1 MARAAERTASGKPSV
16 GPRAQS
22 SKNVVSQS
30 RQRLAALARE
40 AIFFLAAACSV
51 FLLAAL
57 ITYSPTDPGWA
68 RAGDGSGVAN
78 LAGAPGAWFADVLL
92 RLFGYIGF
100 VVPLVVFYGG
110 WVIGVRGGFNETDIV
125 TATVRPTA
133 LALAVLALCGLVWL
147 CIGSGA
153 LWLPYSSGGLA
164 GLAIAQPLVGIF
176 KWVGASWLL
185 ATACVIALSIGFN
198 ISWLAATEAIGG
210 VVTDVALRAARF
222 IGPHARH
229 VGGLLLERG
238 RALRAAH
245 ADKKRAKRKDAEAKR
260 GTQSA
265 PVFDN
270 AADTTPPYAKSEKL
284 ADEQGVVPVPEST
297 PYIAPE
303 PDIPPEPATPAD
315 TASSHAATSEKS
327 ASASG
332 QAQRAETSA
341 PSRPTP
347 PPAVDDQLDLSIEDD
362 SDVEMPRFEAGV
374 DSPLPPTTLL
384 DAPPP
389 AEGQDDETLQ
399 QYAHALEQHL
409 ADFRV
414 KATVTAVQPGPVV
427 TRFELQPAAGVKVSQ
442 VSNLA
447 KDLARAMSVRSVR
460 VVEVIPGRSVIGLE
474 IPNPNRETVALRAL
488 LDSQTYIDAESALT
502 LALGKDIAGNA
513 VTADLSKM
521 PHLLAA
527 GTTGSGK
534 SVAVNAMILSILH
547 KAGPEQVRMI
557 LIDPKMLELSVYEKI
572 PHLLAPVVTDMKDA
586 ANALRWCV
594 GEMERRYKLMAAL
607 GVRNIAGFNA
617 KVRKANAAGKPI
629 EDPLLKQ
636 GQPDAEAAAGETVP
650 TLEPMPSIVVVVD
663 ELADMMMVVGKK
675 VEELI
680 ARLAQ
685 KARAAGLHMI
695 LATQRPSVD
704 VITGLIK
711 ANIPTRIG
719 FQVASKI
726 DSRTILDQQGA
737 ESLLGHGDMLYLPPG
752 SGFSDRVHGAF
763 VDDHEV
769 HRVVEYLKQT
779 GDPDYVDEILDGN
792 SVAGLDEDTE
802 AGGEDAES
810 DPLYDQAVDVV
821 TRSRKAS
828 ISYVQRRLRVG
839 YNRSARLVEQ
849 MEASGVVGPSD
860 GGTREVL
867 ASPPP
872 DAD

>member
-1 MARAAERTASGKPSV
+1 MCC
-16 GPRAQS
+16 
-22 SKNVVSQS
+22 
-30 RQRLAALARE
+30 L
-40 AIFFLAAACSV
+40 
-51 FLLAAL
+51 
-57 ITYSPTDPGWA
+57 
-68 RAGDGSGVAN
+68 
-78 LAGAPGAWFADVLL
+78 PGAWCADVLL
-92 RLFGYIGF
+92 RLFGYVAF
-100 VVPLVVFYGG
+100 LVPLVVFYAG
-110 WVIGVRGGFNETDIV
+110 WVTGVRGGFTERDIV
-125 TATVRPTA
+125 TASVRSSA
-133 LALAVLALCGLVWL
+133 LALAVLSLCGLAWL
-147 CIGSGA
+147 CLGSGA
-153 LWLPYSSGGLA
+153 IWLPLSSGGLA
-164 GLAIAQPLVGIF
+164 GLAIAQPLVGLL
-176 KWVGASWLL
+176 KWPGASWLL
-185 ATACVIALSIGFN
+185 ATICAVTLSIGLN
-198 ISWLAATEAIGG
+198 VSWLGLAEAIGG
-210 VVTDVALRAARF
+210 VLTGGAVRITRVAGRVLYNTGVVMNDRRRRRRAERAELRASQKAAKQQRKHVKKKARSSS
-222 IGPHARH
+222 GKAKTSGR
-229 VGGLLLERG
+229 ER
-238 RALRAAH
+238 
-245 ADKKRAKRKDAEAKR
+245 
-260 GTQSA
+260 QP
-265 PVFDN
+265 PVWHDN
-270 AADTTPPYAKSEKL
+270 
-284 ADEQGVVPVPEST
+284 
-297 PYIAPE
+297 
-303 PDIPPEPATPAD
+303 
-315 TASSHAATSEKS
+315 
-327 ASASG
+327 ASASVNRENASSEPFVDTEVPPVDEPLLDEPIAPTVSPSPTTTETAPLAADEPPPQSKPSG
-332 QAQRAETSA
+332 NGASRAETRVA
-341 PSRPTP
+341 DRPSPLG
-347 PPAVDDQLDLSIEDD
+347 ANDQIDLSIDD
-362 SDVEMPRFEAGV
+362 GSVEVPRFEPGV

-384 DAPPP
+384 DSPPAP

-399 QYAHALEQHL
+399 HYARALEQHL
-409 ADFRV
+409 ADFKV

-427 TRFELQPAAGVKVSQ
+427 TRFELQPAAGVKSSQ
-442 VSNLA
+442 VSNLS

-460 VVEVIPGRSVIGLE
+460 VIEVIPGRSVIGLE
-474 IPNPNRETVALRAL
+474 IPNPNRETVALRAIL
-488 LDSQTYIDAESALT
+488 ESPTYTKAESALT
-502 LALGKDIAGNA
+502 LALGKDIAGNT
-513 VTADLSKM
+513 VTADLAKM
-521 PHLLAA
+521 PHLLVA

-534 SVAVNAMILSILH
+534 SVAVNAMILSMLH

-557 LIDPKMLELSVYEKI
+557 LVDPKMLELSVYEKI

-629 EDPLLKQ
+629 EDPILKQ
-636 GQPDAEAAAGETVP
+636 GQPDADAAAGHKVP
-650 TLEPMPSIVVVVD
+650 TLEPMPAIVVVVD

-752 SGFSDRVHGAF
+752 SGFSERVHGAF
-763 VDDHEV
+763 VDDPEV

-779 GDPDYVDEILDGN
+779 GDPDYVDEILEGA
-792 SVAGLDEDTE
+792 SVPGLDDDGDS
-802 AGGEDAES
+802 GGQDAES

-849 MEASGVVGPSD
+849 MEAAGVIGPSD
-860 GGTREVL
+860 GGAREVL
-867 ASPPP
+867 AAPPP